1 MTRSLTGISA
11 RVAAWLLAGV
21 AVLSGCRHADVR
33 VAPPNRGDVS
43 YRALV
48 DPAQARYV
56 LEPQQ
61 SFSKPEPVDHPAP
74 AYPAELL
81 PLHLP
86 PQTFAAKVIVGADGR
101 VAEVRMLAAPGASA
115 SPHAHAF
122 VDAIRRAVMAWTY
135 TPLRIVTWV
144 DSDHGAKVQRVEA
157 LPFSLDYAFTFAVKD
172 GQPVVTNA
180 AK

>member
-1 MTRSLTGISA
+1 MTWTSA
-11 RVAAWLLAGV
+11 RAAAWLLAGA
-21 AVLSGCRHADVR
+21 AVLGGCRHADVR
-33 VAPPNRGDVS
+33 VDPPNRGDVS

-48 DPAQARYV
+48 DPAQSRYV

-74 AYPAELL
+74 PYPAELL
-81 PLHLP
+81 PLRLP
-86 PQTFAAKVIVGADGR
+86 PQAFAAKVIVGADGR
-101 VAEVRMLAAPGASA
+101 VADVRMLVAPGASA
-115 SPHAHAF
+115 PPHADAF
-122 VDAIRRAVMAWTY
+122 ATAIRRTVMAWTY

-144 DSDHGAKVQRVEA
+144 DSDHGAKVQRVET
-157 LPFSLDYAFTFAVKD
+157 LPFSLDYAFTFAVQN